1 MKRKR
6 GPLELRAENIKTLLE
21 KRAVL
26 LEEIENITKTAKT
39 EVRAFTD
46 EEVSKFDDLEKQI
59 KAIDK
64 TVEIEARATALE
76 IDEAKKY
83 KKDESIDSVNELEVR
98 AFANF
103 IRNVVEQRADVNLT
117 TTDNGAV
124 IPKSIAKRIIETIKD
139 ICPIYAMA
147 EKFNVKGE
155 LSFPVYDEKTQKITC
170 AYQTEFN
177 EMASNTGKFTN
188 VVLKG
193 YLAGALAKVSK
204 SLVNNSDF
212 DLVSYVV
219 KKMAE
224 AISEFLEHELL
235 VGTTDKMTG
244 ALSTTNLL
252 NAASATVIT
261 ADELISLQMKIKKI
275 YQKACRWTMNM
286 KTFEVIRKMKD
297 GQGNYLLIKDARDE
311 ELWRLLG
318 KPVELSDNM
327 PDIATETKPILY
339 SDYSGMY
346 VKFSENI
353 NIEVLRER
361 FATEHALGVIGW
373 VEADSNIVEPQKI
386 AALKMA

>member
-26 LEEIENITKTAKT
+26 LEEIESITKTAKT

-76 IDEAKKY
+76 IDEAKKH
-83 KKDESIDSVNELEVR
+83 KKDESNDSVNELEVR

-124 IPKSIAKRIIETIKD
+124 IPKSIAKRIVETIKD

-155 LSFPVYDEKTQKITC
+155 LSFPVYDETTQKITC

-188 VVLKG
+188 IALKG
-193 YLAGALAKVSK
+193 HLAGALAKVSK

-235 VGTTDKMTG
+235 VGTPDKMTG
-244 ALSTTNLL
+244 ALSTTKLL

-275 YQKACRWTMNM
+275 YQKKCRWTMNM

-327 PDIATETKPILY
+327 PDIATGKKPILY

-346 VKFSENI
+346 VKFSENM
-353 NIEVLRER
+353 NVEVLRER